1 MPGSGEQDGNGVA
14 TNNSS
19 NGWGGSSHPTVGR
32 QWGLHFLSGPIHQQH
47 TALLLCSPS
56 SHSASA
62 SVFPCL
68 FWFPSGSR
76 KSCSQWTEGAWRE
89 WPLNEEGMAE
99 EQCDSFWVIR
109 ITQDRLFNTGI
120 EEAYLT
126 SFPPKD

>member
-1 MPGSGEQDGNGVA
+1 MGMVWPRTTPVTAEVA
-14 TNNSS
+14 AVTPL
-19 NGWGGSSHPTVGR
+19 WGGNEVCTFYLGRSISST
-32 QWGLHFLSGPIHQQH
+32 
-47 TALLLCSPS
+47 LLCSS
-56 SHSASA
+56 VHRAVTQEMLSGLTHLC

-76 KSCSQWTEGAWRE
+76 KSCSQWTEGAWGE
-89 WPLNEEGMAE
+89 WPLNEEVMAE

-109 ITQDRLFNTGI
+109 ITQDRLLNTGI